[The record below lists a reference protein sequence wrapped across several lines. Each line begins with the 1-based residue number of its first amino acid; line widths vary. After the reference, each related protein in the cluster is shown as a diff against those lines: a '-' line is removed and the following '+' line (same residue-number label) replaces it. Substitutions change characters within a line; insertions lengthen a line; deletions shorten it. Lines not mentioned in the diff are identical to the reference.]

1 MSFKING
8 EIKSFTDKQKL
19 RKFST
24 TKPALQQI
32 LKGVTYPVN
41 TRERKDLQKQTQI
54 NQENANSNICIN
66 NYLKCKWIKW
76 TNQKIQTDSVQ
87 FSRSVVSD
95 SLWPHELQKA
105 RPPCPSPTPG
115 VYPNSCPFSWWCHPT
130 ISSSV
135 VPFSSRL
142 QSFSTSGFFQMS

>member
-1 MSFKING
+1 M
-8 EIKSFTDKQKL
+8 DKQKL

-66 NYLKCKWIKW
+66 NYLKCKWIKC
-76 TNQKIQTDSVQ
+76 TNQKIQTD
-87 FSRSVVSD
+87 
-95 SLWPHELQKA
+95 
-105 RPPCPSPTPG
+105 
-115 VYPNSCPFSWWCHPT
+115 
-130 ISSSV
+130 
-135 VPFSSRL
+135 
-142 QSFSTSGFFQMS
+142 